1 MNDRLLNL
9 GFTEQNLSEAS
20 FYEKLFPGRVVSQH
34 RNLYRV
40 ATAGIDL
47 TAEISGKIRH
57 LASASSDLPVVG
69 DFVMIDRNTADTG
82 NAIIHHVLRRKSAI
96 ERKAAGTSGE
106 VQIIA
111 ANINTIFICMA
122 LNSDF
127 NLRRLERYLSVSWA
141 SGALPVVVLTKS
153 DLCDDTESM
162 LSKVGAVAA
171 GADILITTSMAEDGY
186 QSIKKYIS
194 VGKTVAFIGSSGV
207 GKSTLINRLMG
218 EDIIKTGT
226 IRKDDKGRHITTRR
240 ELILIPSGGAVIDT
254 PGMRELG
261 VESADLGKAFSDIV
275 DLAKSCRFSDCTHT
289 VEPYCAVRKAIESG
303 SLSEKRLT
311 NYLKLQKEARYDGL
325 NAREI
330 EQEKIREMFSEIG
343 GIKNARDYIKNKNK
357 RPS

>member
-357 RPS
+357 PPH

>member
-127 NLRRLERYLSVSWA
+127 NLRRLERYLSISWA

-207 GKSTLINRLMG
+207 GKSTLINRLLG
-218 EDIIKTGT
+218 EDAIKTGT

-311 NYLKLQKEARYDGL
+311 NYLKLQKEVRYDGL

-357 RPS
+357 PPH